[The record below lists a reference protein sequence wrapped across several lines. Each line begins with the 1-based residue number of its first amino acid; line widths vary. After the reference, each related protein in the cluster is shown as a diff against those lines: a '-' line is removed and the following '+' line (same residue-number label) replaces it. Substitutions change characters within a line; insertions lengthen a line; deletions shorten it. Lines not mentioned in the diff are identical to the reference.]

1 MALEISSDGISG
13 YKIATIYCEGLNV
26 TVEKPGWVTTAK
38 TTAASTSSI
47 TISVVENEDTF
58 ERSGRV
64 LVKYNGC
71 QKGFRIIQAGSTK
84 HTMYLKIKNN
94 STYITDFS
102 NIVITVGS
110 NPVLET
116 INVLGNISAL
126 PGYGTESDSISYK
139 QSTEGNTI
147 YCKARVTNN
156 LHPNGE
162 DKELACSQSYCDP
175 GAGDEVTFEY
185 NE

>member
-1 MALEISSDGISG
+1 MALKISSNGISD

-26 TVEKPGWVTTAK
+26 TVEKPWWVTTAK
-38 TTAASTSSI
+38 TTAASTSAI

-58 ERSGRV
+58 ERSGNV
-64 LVKYNGC
+64 LVKYGGC
-71 QKGFRIIQAGSTK
+71 QKGFRITQAGSTK
-84 HTMYLKIKNN
+84 YTMYLKIKNR

-110 NPVLET
+110 NTVVET
-116 INVLGNISAL
+116 INVSGNISGL
-126 PGYGTESDSISYK
+126 PGYGTESDSMAYK
-139 QSTEGNTI
+139 QSYEGYTI
-147 YCKARVTNN
+147 RCKARVANS

-162 DKELACSQSYCDP
+162 DKELTCGQSYCEP